1 MKSVDLKMTSVEVK
15 TTTRPLRTQWTT
27 EMITDLQSMHG
38 MDDTSGIEA
47 ALMKE
52 WVNMTRTSTRKSKT
66 RKIYGS

>member
-1 MKSVDLKMTSVEVK
+1 MKSVDLKMTSIVETK
-15 TTTRPLRTQWTT
+15 TRPIRAQWTT
-27 EMITDLQSMHG
+27 EMITDLQAMHG

-52 WVNMTRTSTRKSKT
+52 WATMARTSTRKSKT

>member
-1 MKSVDLKMTSVEVK
+1 MTSVEVETK
-15 TTTRPLRTQWTT
+15 TRPIRTKWTT

-47 ALMKE
+47 ALLKE
-52 WVNMTRTSTRKSKT
+52 WSRLTRTSTRKSKT